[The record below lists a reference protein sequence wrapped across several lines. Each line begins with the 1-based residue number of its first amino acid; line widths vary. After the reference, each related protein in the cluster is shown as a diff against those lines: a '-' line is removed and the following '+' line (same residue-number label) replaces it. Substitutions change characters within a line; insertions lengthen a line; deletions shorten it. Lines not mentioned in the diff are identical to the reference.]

1 MRKTLVLGAGRGP
14 RLAVLEHLKRS
25 GSGMDVGSLSDA
37 LGMSYMGVK
46 AHCIALEAAGYLT
59 TWREPATKGR
69 PRMLYRLAVS
79 GESLFEGSGQDLAL
93 GLLSEAAAL
102 FGAAAPQKLLV
113 MYFRSL
119 TAHYNREIKGERA
132 LEKVKSLVRI
142 RDREGRMR
150 SLVEQETWSIRES
163 HDPLAALMRDY
174 PVAASLEEQMMSE
187 VLGIAVLRREEGGV
201 VTFALKDEKL
211 KN

>member
-46 AHCIALEAAGYLT
+46 AHCIALEAVGYLT

-79 GESLFEGSGQDLAL
+79 GESLFEESGQDLAL
-93 GLLSEAAAL
+93 GLLSEAAVL
-102 FGAAAPQKLLV
+102 FGATAPQKLLV

-119 TAHYNREIKGERA
+119 TSRYNREIKGERP

-142 RDREGRMR
+142 RDREGRMS

-211 KN
+211 KS